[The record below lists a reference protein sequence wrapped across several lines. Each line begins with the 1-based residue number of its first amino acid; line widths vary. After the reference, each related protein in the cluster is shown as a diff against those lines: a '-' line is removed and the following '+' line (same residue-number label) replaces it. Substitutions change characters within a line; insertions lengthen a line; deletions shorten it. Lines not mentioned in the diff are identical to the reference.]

1 MSTGALGSIIRQT
14 QNNIEI
20 FNRNKESTVESALKV
35 GTSKHKVI
43 VNADLIVDGGLIIDG
58 TNDLASIL
66 DVIQAR
72 LDVLENK

>member
-1 MSTGALGSIIRQT
+1 MSTGALGTIIRQH
-14 QNNIEI
+14 QNKIEL

-58 TNDLASIL
+58 TNDLASLL

>member
-58 TNDLASIL
+58 TNDLASLL
-66 DVIQAR
+66 DIIQAR